1 MNKRRDL
8 LIWKNQILG
17 HTKQAE
23 TLKVDEADEV
33 EEEEVDNEALENKFG
48 DDDAQILPRVSIGK
62 TKKKGEDEEK
72 TFSNMIAGIVFRT
85 FSDIDLQQLKDISKA
100 IEQRQK
106 ITNID
111 DESILCTFKGQTMFS
126 IFKDNIEVFEQ
137 IRDQLK
143 TKKIKP

>member
-48 DDDAQILPRVSIGK
+48 DDDA
-62 TKKKGEDEEK
+62 
-72 TFSNMIAGIVFRT
+72 
-85 FSDIDLQQLKDISKA
+85 
-100 IEQRQK
+100 
-106 ITNID
+106 
-111 DESILCTFKGQTMFS
+111 
-126 IFKDNIEVFEQ
+126 
-137 IRDQLK
+137 
-143 TKKIKP
+143 